1 MKAEESAQKVEQ
13 VPLSGSLCTDGRIDF
28 ANTKKRQKEKERRKG
43 GKEEREDIA
52 CYYQSHLQNSPH
64 QASGLCKEWKMRG
77 FFFFCQQG
85 RRAEAKSILYC
96 FKLILHRFLP

>member
-1 MKAEESAQKVEQ
+1 MKAEESTQKVEQ

-28 ANTKKRQKEKERRKG
+28 ANTKKRQKKKERRKE

-77 FFFFCQQG
+77 FFFFFFAS
-85 RRAEAKSILYC
+85 RAAELRQNQFSIVSS
-96 FKLILHRFLP
+96 